1 MSKMVSFMLC
11 IFHHKFIQ
19 KLRCQTHRKQT
30 KAFPELMMTD
40 LESQVNN
47 MPQADIFRWKLLQA

>member
-47 MPQADIFRWKLLQA
+47 MPQADIFR

>member
-11 IFHHKFIQ
+11 IFHHKFVL

-30 KAFPELMMTD
+30 KVFPELMMTD
-40 LESQVNN
+40 LESQANN
-47 MPQADIFRWKLLQA
+47 MPQNRQL